1 MAKKLTREELVAEVN
16 KYPGEKLHNRIKREI
31 MIELLGARKFSS
43 LSKWQ
48 QLMMILKA

>member
-1 MAKKLTREELVAEVN
+1 MKKLTREELVAEIN
-16 KYPGEKLHNRIKREI
+16 KYPGAKLQDRVKREI

-48 QLMMILKA
+48 QLMMVLKA